1 MGCGITAGANNWGV
15 TGAIVDGTM
24 TGAAIGG
31 SDGLSN
37 DAGGLLMSLYMGLD
51 EGPKCLVKSS

>member
-1 MGCGITAGANNWGV
+1 M